1 MLRITRIILL
11 LQLAHCFANEIEA
24 LTSTVLKRGS
34 PSVSRMLVILSRL
47 LYPKN
52 IWIMLMLTRYGM
64 KLNKVKYF
72 RDTKLNCMEFNE
84 DARETRIGVGYL
96 QS

>member
-1 MLRITRIILL
+1 
-11 LQLAHCFANEIEA
+11 
-24 LTSTVLKRGS
+24 
-34 PSVSRMLVILSRL
+34 
-47 LYPKN
+47 
-52 IWIMLMLTRYGM
+52 MLMLTRYGM